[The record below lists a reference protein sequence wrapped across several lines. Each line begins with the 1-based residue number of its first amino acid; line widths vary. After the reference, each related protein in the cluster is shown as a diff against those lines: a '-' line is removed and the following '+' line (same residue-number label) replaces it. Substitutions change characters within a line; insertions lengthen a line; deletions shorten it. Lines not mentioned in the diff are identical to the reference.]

1 MVNDKEDKTM
11 KKVFLM
17 VCAALVALV
26 ACEKQPVDVLAEDTP
41 VIFNLDAI
49 HPDGTGTKAVK
60 TAWEE
65 NDVIFVFFSGQT
77 APAYLELKRTGS
89 AWTSTAKNGLSLG
102 VSETG
107 TMRAVFLPFGNDAS
121 VVLDGTDG
129 YKFSPTYYSYYLTDT
144 QPYEVDGGQVSGT
157 FSMAL
162 PDGFVQFFITDA
174 SASNGNAALRE
185 ANLTPAGA
193 GGISAGLALT
203 QATLPAGA
211 AMPGYVYSGGYLFSG
226 LLADGAKNTSTDYDF
241 GLVKGLSNKLATATG
256 KTLYISDTSDPG
268 YPARAANITGLD
280 WTTDA
285 PMQMVDLGLSSGT
298 KWANMNL
305 GASTETAYGSYYA
318 WGEVEPK
325 TVYNNSTYK
334 WYSGSLSK
342 YCAADGKTVLDAE
355 DDAAWVNMGGSW
367 RMPTK
372 AEIEELVATKSNTTD
387 YTWEKVGDS
396 GWRVTR
402 KSTGKSIFLPLAG
415 RISGNTN
422 DSGSSRFYFWSTL
435 LYGSDRNYSW
445 AFFYSIDT
453 GNVGVTNVSRFSGLS
468 IRAVS
473 SSTE

>member
-1 MVNDKEDKTM
+1 
-11 KKVFLM
+11 
-17 VCAALVALV
+17 
-26 ACEKQPVDVLAEDTP
+26 
-41 VIFNLDAI
+41 
-49 HPDGTGTKAVK
+49 
-60 TAWEE
+60 
-65 NDVIFVFFSGQT
+65 
-77 APAYLELKRTGS
+77 
-89 AWTSTAKNGLSLG
+89 
-102 VSETG
+102 
-107 TMRAVFLPFGNDAS
+107 
-121 VVLDGTDG
+121 
-129 YKFSPTYYSYYLTDT
+129 
-144 QPYEVDGGQVSGT
+144 
-157 FSMAL
+157 
-162 PDGFVQFFITDA
+162 
-174 SASNGNAALRE
+174 
-185 ANLTPAGA
+185 
-193 GGISAGLALT
+193 
-203 QATLPAGA
+203 
-211 AMPGYVYSGGYLFSG
+211 MPGYVYSGGYLFSG

-256 KTLYISDTSDPG
+256 KTLYISDPSDPG

-325 TVYNNSTYK
+325 TVYSNSTYK

-402 KSTGKSIFLPLAG
+402 KSTGKSIFLLWLVVLVAILTILAVQGFIFGPRSCMVRIGTTAG
-415 RISGNTN
+415 RFFTVLILGT
-422 DSGSSRFYFWSTL
+422 WAL
-435 LYGSDRNYSW
+435 LTCLVLMVFPFVPCPAALSNHL
-445 AFFYSIDT
+445 A
-453 GNVGVTNVSRFSGLS
+453 LS
-468 IRAVS
+468 IFYHHLDPIR
-473 SSTE
+473 